1 MRIEKFVT
9 DTIKIGISDYLA
21 MSVERGQ
28 VFFHN
33 LKVHDNLQ
41 DWMESSDNDVP
52 VHGGHVANYIVP
64 AGNAIEFNLTNLDPS
79 GDFLVEILNSGSPK
93 NYPDFLMENFS
104 GQMPFQNKTL
114 DDILV
119 TLKIT
124 PIDRKS
130 TSSSKYNVKV
140 SALDIWPN
148 FKKSCDFHS
157 QPGITSSVA
166 YPVSGKLG
174 PVAAWDI
181 FRHTNVRLD
190 ISAGFADGKSKLHKK
205 IIYNVDD
212 KMLHIFPKHFNT
224 SSIDSVDITLTL
236 TVQDPDGIFSIV
248 SKGSISEDPL
258 DDYGYYLDT
267 YTPILEKLVD
277 DENEYYELQSEYPSR
292 HGNDS
297 VYLEDAA
304 ENIYLDKSSFNRKNG
319 NGQEISTLQG
329 TSNYVIQGRG
339 RSVMASSVSGTVVI
353 PSDGY

>member
-1 MRIEKFVT
+1 MRTEKFVT
-9 DTIKIGISDYLA
+9 DNIKIGISDYLA
-21 MSVERGQ
+21 MSIERGQ

-52 VHGGHVANYIVP
+52 VHGGHVENYIVP

-104 GQMPFQNKTL
+104 GQFPFQNKTL
-114 DDILV
+114 DDMLV

-124 PIDRKS
+124 PINGKS
-130 TSSSKYNVKV
+130 TSSSTYNVKV
-140 SALDIWPN
+140 SALNIWPN
-148 FKKSCDFHS
+148 FKKSCNFHS
-157 QPGITSSVA
+157 LPTITVVGA
-166 YPVSGKLG
+166 YPISKKLG

-190 ISAGFADGKSKLHKK
+190 ISAGFAGGKTKLHKK

-224 SSIDSVDITLTL
+224 SPIDAVDITLTL
-236 TVQDPDGIFSIV
+236 TIQDPDGIFSIV
-248 SKGSISEDPL
+248 SKRPISEDPL
-258 DDYGYYLDT
+258 DNYGDYLELYK
-267 YTPILEKLVD
+267 PIIETLVS
-277 DENEYYELQSEYPSR
+277 DENEYYELQSEYGR
-292 HGNDS
+292 HVNDS
-297 VYLEDAA
+297 IHLDNSV

-319 NGQEISTLQG
+319 NGQSISTLQG
-329 TSNYVIQGRG
+329 TTNYVLRGNG
-339 RSVMASSVSGTVVI
+339 RSYMAASVLGPVVI
-353 PSDGY
+353 PAEGY